1 MIDRRIQRLRARS
14 LSSGAHIKLMIK
26 HVLKAE
32 VLFILEVRK
41 KARVQGMFSR
51 RIAKDLIALVMLR
64 QTALLISVFFFFPL
78 YS

>member
-1 MIDRRIQRLRARS
+1 
-14 LSSGAHIKLMIK
+14 MIK

-51 RIAKDLIALVMLR
+51 HIAKDLIALVMLR